1 MAVET
6 SAATDT
12 AIRPF
17 TVDVPEEELVELRR
31 RIQATRWPE
40 AETVPD
46 ASQGVRLATMQAL
59 TRAASSTCGAPL
71 R

>member
-46 ASQGVRLATMQAL
+46 ASQGVRLATM
-59 TRAASSTCGAPL
+59 
-71 R
+71 